1 MDKKIVCMDAD
12 IIIKTTTAGSDL
24 LDKIV
29 EVFDKCFLHDYV
41 YNEIKWPEETIIK
54 LDNLIEAGK
63 IELVTDEDLFDD
75 LNNKKFFFETLK
87 QACEIFAIEYN
98 KIYSH
103 LTEAKNKDTFLD
115 LIKIADKKVEGNLG
129 ETKTLQMIILFRD
142 LKNEDINYFISDDR
156 RARLGIILRFAQTM
170 RGYKIRGINLMSVFW
185 FLKASGM
192 TKIQAVQYVSNFKSD
207 KSKIY
212 NYDNN
217 MQKLDN
223 KIIIEKLYN
232 DELKLLKIGEFKL
245 LDK

>member
-1 MDKKIVCMDAD
+1 MDKKIVCLDAD
-12 IIIKTTTAGSDL
+12 IIIKTIAAGSDL

-54 LDNLIEAGK
+54 LDNLIETGK
-63 IELVTDEDLFDD
+63 IDLVTDEDLFDD
-75 LNNKKFFFETLK
+75 LNNKKFFLETLR

-98 KIYSH
+98 KIYSY
-103 LTEAKNKDTFLD
+103 LAEAKNKDAFLD
-115 LIKIADKKVEGNLG
+115 LIKAADKKVEANLG

-170 RGYKIRGINLMSVFW
+170 RDYKIRGINLMSVFW